1 VESCRSVDG
10 AYEIALREHS
20 DARAAMQRLVAALPV
35 ARVELK
41 RPSLEDIFIQLVTG
55 SASHETAHDLRA
67 ELHAGAKAEA
77 R

>member
-1 VESCRSVDG
+1 
-10 AYEIALREHS
+10 
-20 DARAAMQRLVAALPV
+20 MQRLLATLPV

-55 SASHETAHDLRA
+55 SASRDAAHDLRA
-67 ELHAGAKAEA
+67 ELRAGATAEA